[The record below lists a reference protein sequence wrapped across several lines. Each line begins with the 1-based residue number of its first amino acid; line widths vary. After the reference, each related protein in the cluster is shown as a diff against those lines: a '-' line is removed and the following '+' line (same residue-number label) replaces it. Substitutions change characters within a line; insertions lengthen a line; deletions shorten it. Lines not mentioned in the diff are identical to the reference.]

1 MYNIFY
7 IFFNNNSF
15 LFNNFISISS
25 YKYINLFIIIFIV
38 GCLGIFLTRQNIII
52 IIMSIELLLLS
63 VNLIFIFLS
72 INMDDLIGQ
81 MFALYILTV
90 AAAESSIGLALVVV
104 YYKLRG
110 QIAIDYISTIK
121 G

>member
-1 MYNIFY
+1 MFY
-7 IFFNNNSF
+7 IFSNY
-15 LFNNFISISS
+15 NNFLLNNLISIFT
-25 YKYINLFIIIFIV
+25 YKYIIMFIIIFII

-52 IIMSIELLLLS
+52 IIMSIELILLS
-63 VNLIFIFLS
+63 ANLIFIFLS

-81 MFALYILTV
+81 MFALYVLTV

>member
-1 MYNIFY
+1 MFSIFLNY
-7 IFFNNNSF
+7 DNFFLNN
-15 LFNNFISISS
+15 LISVSS
-25 YKYINLFIIIFIV
+25 YKYINLFVIIFII
-38 GCLGIFLTRQNIII
+38 GCLGIFVTRQNIII

-72 INMDDLIGQ
+72 LNMDDLIGQ
-81 MFALYILTV
+81 MFALYVLTV

-104 YYKLRG
+104 YYRLRG